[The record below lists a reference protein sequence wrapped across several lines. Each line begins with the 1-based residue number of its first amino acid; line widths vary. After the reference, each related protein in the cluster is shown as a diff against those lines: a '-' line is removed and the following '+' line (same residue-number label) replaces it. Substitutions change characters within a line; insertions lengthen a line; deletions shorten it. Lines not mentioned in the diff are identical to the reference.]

1 MADIYH
7 FICEQIKHFR
17 NFYFHAS
24 IFSVNWHLMWCFIPL
39 FIQYSVDVGPH
50 IVYKHTH
57 KIRVENPK
65 LMELVRK
72 NVATSDYV
80 AIRGSI
86 EYMKHDISGR
96 AIIRARILAEA
107 IEKMNGPGELKD
119 IITGRYKFGRKFN
132 QHYLVPE
139 AADS

>member
-1 MADIYH
+1 
-7 FICEQIKHFR
+7 
-17 NFYFHAS
+17 
-24 IFSVNWHLMWCFIPL
+24 
-39 FIQYSVDVGPH
+39 
-50 IVYKHTH
+50 
-57 KIRVENPK
+57 
-65 LMELVRK
+65 MELVRK

-86 EYMKHDISGR
+86 EYMKQDISGR
-96 AIIRARILAEA
+96 AITRAGILAEA

-139 AADS
+139 AAGS